1 VTASRLV
8 PCLLLCAICAAGLST
23 VDARAQDPMGDA
35 AWDGSLNCTAPNDVT
50 RFKARLPNTARAIRR
65 RQPLTIVAI
74 GSSSTKGVGATDD
87 ANTYPAQLADSLRQ
101 RWPDLTV
108 RVINKGVGGEDAR
121 QMLGRFETDVLPYK
135 PQLVVWQVG
144 SNYTL
149 RSTDMEAYA
158 GILRKGINRLRS
170 ARTDVILMDLQ
181 YAPRVLE
188 KPIHRRMIDTMG
200 ALANDLK
207 VAIFRRFA
215 IMRYWVSSGRYDFE
229 DVVTRDRLHMNDASY
244 GCIGKLLAD
253 SVTAAARAVR
263 PSPAEGAAA
272 ARGGF
277 VAPLTSM
284 R

>member
-1 VTASRLV
+1 
-8 PCLLLCAICAAGLST
+8 
-23 VDARAQDPMGDA
+23 MGDT
-35 AWDGSLNCTAPNDVT
+35 AWDGSLNCTAPKDVT

-74 GSSSTKGVGATDD
+74 GSSSTEGVGATGD
-87 ANTYPAQLADSLRQ
+87 ASTYPAQLAAALRQ
-101 RWPDLTV
+101 RWPDLPV

-135 PQLVVWQVG
+135 PQLVIWQVG

-149 RSTDMEAYA
+149 RSTDLEAYA
-158 GILRKGINRLRS
+158 AILRKGINRLRS

-244 GCIGKLLAD
+244 SCIGKLLAD
-253 SVTAAARAVR
+253 SVTVAARAVR

-277 VAPLTSM
+277 VTPLTSM